1 MKKGLDRRVLVTGA
15 SRGIGRAIALR
26 LAADGFQVTI
36 NYKSREA
43 AASQVLQEIEASGG
57 SAELLPFDV
66 SDREQARRVLSG
78 AMEKSGAFYGV
89 VSNAGI
95 YQDAPFPGLKDD
107 DWDRVLTTN
116 LGGFYNVV
124 QPIVMPMIRL
134 RSGGRIAVMSSV
146 SGIIG
151 NRGQVSYSASKAGL
165 IGAARS
171 LSLELA
177 KRNITVNSVAPGL
190 TETDMVRDMPVNEIA
205 KLIPM
210 RRLGRAEEVAAVV
223 GFLLSDEASYVTGQ
237 CISVNGGMA

>member
-1 MKKGLDRRVLVTGA
+1 VLVTGA

-43 AASQVLQEIEASGG
+43 AATQVLQEIEASGG

-95 YQDAPFPGLKDD
+95 SQDAPFPGLKDD

-134 RSGGRIAVMSSV
+134 RSGGRVVVMSSV

-151 NRGQVSYSASKAGL
+151 NRGQVNYSASKAGL

-190 TETDMVRDMPVNEIA
+190 TETDMVRDIPVNEIA

-223 GFLLSDEASYVTGQ
+223 GFLLSDESSYVTGQ